1 MQNLNKNIL
10 IIVGITFILLAVLL
24 GIFIVTRS
32 SSVEGPVVNQ
42 KPKEPMETE
51 ISWEEAVQLIRDCE
65 VTLVFQDHSKNVGLT
80 LKDGTSRSTKEP
92 VIDLVLEEAAKATT
106 KCGFTIDAV
115 TE

>member
-1 MQNLNKNIL
+1 VVNKNIL
-10 IIVGITFILLAVLL
+10 ILIGITFILLSILL
-24 GIFIVTRS
+24 GIFIVTRLAL
-32 SSVEGPVVNQ
+32 VEEPVVNQ
-42 KPKEPMETE
+42 KPKEPVETE

-92 VIDLVLEEAAKATT
+92 VLDLVLEEAAKATII
-106 KCGFTIDAV
+106 CGFTIYAA

>member
-1 MQNLNKNIL
+1 MVNKKIVLGIL
-10 IIVGITFILLAVLL
+10 GIFIILLAILL
-24 GIFIVTRS
+24 GIFIVTRLA
-32 SSVEGPVVNQ
+32 SVEEPVVNQ

-106 KCGFTIDAV
+106 KCGFEILMV